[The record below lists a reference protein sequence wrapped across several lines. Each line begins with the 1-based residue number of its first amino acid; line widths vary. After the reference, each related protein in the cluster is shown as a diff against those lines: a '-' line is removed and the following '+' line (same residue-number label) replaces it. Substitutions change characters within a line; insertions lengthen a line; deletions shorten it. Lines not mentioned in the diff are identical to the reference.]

1 VKEDKKSG
9 DVSIT
14 AVNRDHD
21 DLVGYR
27 PYKPSGGADGG
38 AASSSG
44 AAGGGGASGGAGGA
58 TSNEPLV
65 VEEAWKPVGKEIKAL
80 FEAVGQPPDRLY
92 SAPEAADAALRYVAQ
107 ARLEEGAPDS
117 RSIVLDALLCDAL
130 FKGVVNTKKG
140 ELYPSTLAKAELRER
155 LLARMAPHSRVS
167 RGPATAVRKGAP
179 VPVTI
184 VSERRQGS
192 KRVTRVAGVE
202 AFLIDPAAL
211 ATECSK
217 KYAAAS
223 ALSDLPGKHA
233 GQEILIQGEVA
244 TEVAEQL
251 HRDHGVPRKFLSVT
265 KK

>member
-1 VKEDKKSG
+1 
-9 DVSIT
+9 VSIT

-27 PYKPSGGADGG
+27 PYKPSVPGGDG
-38 AASSSG
+38 ASSSSG
-44 AAGGGGASGGAGGA
+44 AGGAGGAGGGASGAASSGAGG
-58 TSNEPLV
+58 EPLA
-65 VEEAWKPVGKEIKAL
+65 VEEVWKPVGREIKAL
-80 FEAVGQPPDRLY
+80 FEALGHPPDRLY
-92 SAPEAADAALRYVAQ
+92 AAPEAAEAALRYVAQ
-107 ARLEEGAPDS
+107 ARLEEGAPDG

-130 FKGVVNTKKG
+130 FKGVINTKKG
-140 ELYPSTLAKAELRER
+140 ELYPSVLAKAELRER
-155 LLARMAPHSRVS
+155 ILSRMAPHTRVS
-167 RGPATAVRKGAP
+167 RGAASAVRKGAP

-202 AFLIDPAAL
+202 AFLIDPSAL
-211 ATECSK
+211 ATECSR

-233 GQEILIQGEVA
+233 GQEILVQGEVA
-244 TEVAEQL
+244 SEVAEQL
-251 HRDHGVPRKFLSVT
+251 HRDHGVPRKYLSVT